1 MAMIIGMDVH
11 SKKTVY
17 VAQNEEGKVIKEGA
31 VTTGVEG
38 MEQMLAALNAPE
50 QTRIGLETGTQATWI
65 SRLLASMGM
74 NPVVIDA
81 REVRAKAR
89 RIGQKS
95 DRRDAFE
102 ICDGLRRG
110 IYTTIVFVPD
120 APTQRLRQI
129 LSRRRHFVKL
139 CTGQVNAAKFLLR
152 AVGLSGQA
160 SYLRTEAAWQKL
172 LAKPALA
179 SLHDH
184 LAMHAEVWKVAH
196 QHVQRLEKE
205 LKEAVVFA
213 EKERQRLMTV
223 PGVGPITASSFIAV
237 LANTDRFPTSSHAA
251 SYIGLVPSTY
261 DSGETERHGRIT
273 KRGSGELRTLLCE
286 AAHHAARPA
295 HPLNPYWRRIAAKA
309 GYQKAVVAVA
319 HRLARI
325 LFQMWR
331 NGEDFDVRKLNV
343 VYDGKAL
350 VRKRY
355 YKIATAAEAALRS

>member
-1 MAMIIGMDVH
+1 MAMIIGLDVH
-11 SKKTVY
+11 SKQTVY
-17 VAQNEEGKVIKEGA
+17 VAQNDKGKVIKEGA
-31 VTTGVEG
+31 VTTSVEG
-38 MEQMLAALNAPE
+38 MEQMLSALKAPK

-74 NPVVIDA
+74 KPVVIDA

-102 ICDGLRRG
+102 ICDGLRRE
-110 IYTTIVFVPD
+110 IYTTLVFVPD

-152 AVGLSGQA
+152 AVGLSSQA
-160 SYLRTEAAWQKL
+160 SYLRTWAAWQKL
-172 LAKPALA
+172 LSKPALA
-179 SLHDH
+179 SLQDH
-184 LAMHAEVWKVAH
+184 LSMHAEVWRVAH

-205 LKEAVVFA
+205 LKEAITFA
-213 EKERQRLMTV
+213 ERIQQSLMTV

-237 LANTDRFPTSSHAA
+237 LANTDRFPTSAHAA

-261 DSGETERHGRIT
+261 NSGETERHGRIT
-273 KRGSGELRTLLCE
+273 KRGSGELRSMLCE

-295 HPLNPYWRRIAAKA
+295 HPLNPYWRRVAAKG
-309 GYQKAVVAVA
+309 GYRKAVVAVA

-331 NGEDFDVRKLNV
+331 SGEDFDVRKLNV
-343 VYDGKAL
+343 VYDEKSL

-355 YKIATAAEAALRS
+355 YRIATTAEAALRS